1 MSEKEKIKRL
11 LPKGSY
17 MAIAKE
23 IGKSYGTVRDYFAPS
38 KDFSIS
44 EDVENKLLNAA
55 RKIIN
60 QQSMHGITVVHGKE
74 KASAV
79 KAALAA

>member
-1 MSEKEKIKRL
+1 MTEKEKIKRL

-17 MAIAKE
+17 RRIAEK

-44 EDVENKLLNAA
+44 EQVEEELLKEAK
-55 RKIIN
+55 KIIERN
-60 QQSMHGITVVHGKE
+60 SWRGIELRHGKE
-74 KASAV
+74 KVKQA
-79 KAALAA
+79 KAAIA